1 MASQLNTSH
10 ISKETIE
17 IIATINRGNNFL
29 LSGGAGS
36 GKTYSLVEV
45 IETIIIQKPLSRI
58 ACITYT
64 NAATQE
70 VENRAIHDNLQVSTI
85 HDFLW
90 GTIKHY
96 QSELKTVLLDLIN
109 NENNTKFKVL
119 SPDGDPEYLEN
130 IDGAIEYK
138 DYLKLRNGI
147 ISHDELLL
155 LADEMYRRY
164 PKLCKIVSN
173 RYPIILVDEYQD
185 TSPLVVTILLDHF
198 SRVQKRNIV
207 GFFGDSM
214 QAIYEDGVGNLEAY
228 KGEGKGQV
236 SEIQKEQNRRNPLSV
251 ISLANQLRTDS
262 LVQAPSDDTEAP
274 NMDEHGNPIQGS
286 AKFLYSK
293 TADLSQSRNY
303 LNWNF
308 DSKDTK
314 ELNLTHNLI
323 AGKAGFSE
331 LMRIYDSDKILD
343 YAKRVKDFI
352 KKNESDYDPNDKTF
366 GVVIQ
371 ELKQDRKGK
380 LLKAIEPT
388 DGQNLYIAQHNDVY
402 LEALK
407 LPFLTLSS
415 LYIDKDMLIDDKKS
429 DENEPGRISS
439 NRDDLIKHLFKIQ
452 NIVQLYLSGNFNEF
466 LRITD
471 FKVRSH
477 KDKILL
483 KYEIENL
490 SNIGKQTIG
499 EIINLADEKGLIKK
513 DDRLENFIKVRRYI
527 FDQVVKLPFSEF
539 QCLFKYLEGQTPF
552 STQHKTKGR
561 EYDNVLVVMDN
572 GQWNSYNFDYL
583 FTDEGKDTVIERTRK
598 IVYVCCTRART
609 NLALFYHNPSAGVL
623 ETAKTWF
630 GEHNLVDLDKIH

>member
-1 MASQLNTSH
+1 MASQLKTADL
-10 ISKETIE
+10 SKETIE
-17 IIATINRGNNFL
+17 IIDTINRGNNFL

-36 GKTYSLVEV
+36 GKTYSLVEI

-70 VENRAIHDNLQVSTI
+70 VENRATHDNLHVSTI

-96 QSELKTVLLDLIN
+96 QSELKLVLLDLIN
-109 NENNTKFKVL
+109 DENNTKFRVL
-119 SPDGDPEYLEN
+119 SPDGDPEPLDN
-130 IDGAIEYK
+130 IDGEIEYK
-138 DYLKLRNGI
+138 DYLKLRSGI

-164 PKLCKIVSN
+164 PKLCKIVSD
-173 RYPIILVDEYQD
+173 RYSFILVDEYQD
-185 TSPLVVTILLDHF
+185 TSPLVVTILLEHF
-198 SRVQKRNIV
+198 SHVSKRNIV

-214 QAIYEDGVGNLEAY
+214 QAIYEDGVGDLEAY

-236 SEIQKEQNRRNPLSV
+236 FETQKEQNRRNPLSV
-251 ISLANQLRTDS
+251 ISLANLLRTDS
-262 LVQAPSDDTEAP
+262 LVQTPSDDAKAP
-274 NMDEHGNPIQGS
+274 NMDARGTPKQGS

-293 TADLSQSRNY
+293 TADLSLSRNY
-303 LNWNF
+303 LNWDF

-352 KKNESDYDPNDKTF
+352 KKNERDYDPNGKTF
-366 GVVIQ
+366 EVVIQ
-371 ELKQDRKGK
+371 ELKKNKEGK

-388 DGQNLYIAQHNDVY
+388 DGQKLYIAQHNDVY
-402 LEALK
+402 SEALK
-407 LPFLTLSS
+407 SPFLALSS

-429 DENEPGRISS
+429 DENEPGRIGS

-471 FKVRSH
+471 FRVRSH

-483 KYEIENL
+483 KHEIENF

-499 EIINLADEKGLIKK
+499 EIINLANEKGLIKK
-513 DDRLENFIKVRRYI
+513 DDRLENFIKIRRYI

-561 EYDNVLVVMDN
+561 EYDNVLVIMDN

-583 FTDEGKDTVIERTRK
+583 FTGEGKDTVIERTRK
-598 IVYVCCTRART
+598 IVYVCCTRARE
-609 NLALFYHNPSAGVL
+609 NLALFYHNPSPGVL

-630 GEHNLVDLDKIH
+630 GEHNLVDLDKVH

>member
-1 MASQLNTSH
+1 MASQLKNSN
-10 ISKETIE
+10 ISKETKE
-17 IIATINRGNNFL
+17 IIDTVNRGNNFL

-70 VENRAIHDNLQVSTI
+70 VENRTTHENLHVSTI

-96 QSELKTVLLDLIN
+96 QSELKAVLLDLIAD
-109 NENNTKFKVL
+109 EDNTKFKVL
-119 SPDGDPEYLEN
+119 SPDGDPEPLEN
-130 IDGAIEYK
+130 IDGDIEYK

-147 ISHDELLL
+147 ISHDELLF

-173 RYPIILVDEYQD
+173 RYPFILVDEYQD
-185 TSPLVVTILLDHF
+185 TSPLVVKILLEHF
-198 SRVQKRNIV
+198 SGVPKRNIV

-214 QAIYEDGVGNLEAY
+214 QAIYEDGVGDLNAY

-236 SEIQKEQNRRNPLSV
+236 LEIQKEQNRRNPLSV

-262 LVQAPSDDTEAP
+262 LVQTPSDDTDAP
-274 NMDEHGNPIQGS
+274 NMDEHGTPIQGS
-286 AKFLYSK
+286 AKFLYSN
-293 TADLSQSRNY
+293 TADLNLSRNY
-303 LNWNF
+303 LKWNF
-308 DSKDTK
+308 ESKDTK

-323 AGKAGFSE
+323 ASKAGFSE

-343 YAKRVKDFI
+343 YVKRVKDFI
-352 KKNESDYDPNDKTF
+352 RKNQRDYDPNGKTF
-366 GVVIQ
+366 EVVIQ
-371 ELKQDRKGK
+371 ELKQGKEGK

-388 DGQNLYIAQHNDVY
+388 DGHKLYIAQHSDVY

-407 LPFLTLSS
+407 LPFVALSS

-429 DENEPGRISS
+429 DENELGRISS

-452 NIVQLYLSGNFNEF
+452 HIVQLYLSGNFNEF
-466 LRITD
+466 IRITD

-477 KDKILL
+477 KDKIVL
-483 KYEIENL
+483 KQEIENL
-490 SNIGKQTIG
+490 SVIGTQTIG

-513 DDRLENFIKVRRYI
+513 DDRMENFVKTRPYI
-527 FDQVVKLPFSEF
+527 FDQVAKLPFSQF
-539 QCLFKYLEGQTPF
+539 QSLFKYLEGQTPF

-583 FTDEGKDTVIERTRK
+583 FTGEGKDTVIERTRK
-598 IVYVCCTRART
+598 IVYVCCTRARI
-609 NLALFYHNPSAGVL
+609 NLALFYHNPSPDVL
-623 ETAKTWF
+623 DKAKSWF
-630 GEHNLVDLDKIH
+630 GENNLVDLDKLH